1 MLCQWTQLFC
11 VSLKDATRFHI
22 NFVLLKRRLMK
33 LDTSTRH
40 ELNNTGTN
48 KLQNHHVL
56 PMFGE
61 FSIINKTYL
70 VEIAGKYF
78 LEV

>member
-11 VSLKDATRFHI
+11 VSFKDATRFHI
-22 NFVLLKRRLMK
+22 NFVLPKRRLMK

-40 ELNNTGTN
+40 ELNNTGAN
-48 KLQNHHVL
+48 RLQNHHVL
-56 PMFGE
+56 PIFGE
-61 FSIINKTYL
+61 FSITNKTYF
-70 VEIAGKYF
+70 VEIAGKHF

>member
-11 VSLKDATRFHI
+11 VSFKDATRFYI
-22 NFVLLKRRLMK
+22 NFVLPKRRLMK

-40 ELNNTGTN
+40 ELNNTGAN
-48 KLQNHHVL
+48 RLQNHHVL
-56 PMFGE
+56 PIFGE

>member
-1 MLCQWTQLFC
+1 MLCQWKQLFC
-11 VSLKDATRFHI
+11 VSFKDATRFYI
-22 NFVLLKRRLMK
+22 NFVLPKRRLMK

-40 ELNNTGTN
+40 ELNNTGAN
-48 KLQNHHVL
+48 RLQNHHVL
-56 PMFGE
+56 PIFGE

>member
-1 MLCQWTQLFC
+1 MLCQWAQLFC
-11 VSLKDATRFHI
+11 ISFKDATRFHI
-22 NFVLLKRRLMK
+22 NFVLPH
-33 LDTSTRH
+33 RH
-40 ELNNTGTN
+40 ELNNTGAN
-48 KLQNHHVL
+48 RLQNHHVL
-56 PMFGE
+56 PIFGE